1 MTQVASLQQKYIELL
16 EKRISQ
22 LEEAVK
28 DAASK
33 DIKGAKESSHND
45 AKQSA
50 DNAEKKPDDKE
61 EAGDKT
67 DKPDETKS
75 IGRYVVALR
84 KWDSSSASYKDETVA
99 EDSLQKKERKD
110 VAYVFRRVVYETYFG
125 DRRAY
130 SELEIEDPSLVRL
143 LKNEI
148 DNKYPGVN
156 FEGASIYMQAP
167 FPAITHNW
175 DRLQKRA
182 QQDPESQPSK
192 DLAHLLGRVETAEEL
207 EDYFKTKEVNSIAK
221 VTTFETLWTVFAP
234 KTLIVTKPFLGI
246 PQLLEVSSS
255 PLSAPG
261 AMKKVSRLWMTAWC
275 WDWDGKKM
283 VKVYYDLKFRRF
295 RGTMEISKL
304 DYYPLSYY
312 EGAEELQSTIRKRS
326 KAFLKAT
333 MFCPTGA
340 GQTFKYEGMA
350 FVARRKVVSG
360 SRDED
365 EDEDEFNDN
374 NDEED
379 AAKARIV
386 PIEGEI
392 ICDASAYLQYANA
405 HRSHALGDLEHDEI
419 GEATDDNESSF
430 PKLEKEDLESSKA
443 LDSRHMLL
451 IPPRL
456 LGYSTREKLWG
467 QFSVDQTNP
476 PPGKQPQKFDH
487 DLKLDKKYKDL
498 IAALVN
504 SHEARRGKQV
514 EDVVHDKGKGLVL
527 LLHGPPGV
535 GKTLTAETIAEAS
548 GKPLFVVSV
557 AEIGLDASRA
567 EKNLDRLFN
576 LATKWEAILLIDEAD
591 VFLETRGSTSDASR
605 NALVSVLLRVLEYYK
620 GVIILTTNRIKS
632 IDVAVISRI
641 HLAIRYED
649 LRPEQ
654 MRSIFKYFLDQL
666 EPDDIQNRRKIE
678 MFVDEYG
685 HHYGLNGRQIRNV
698 VSAALAS
705 ARQKKTQGIGNGK
718 LDEEHLKEVCEMT
731 REFQEQLKRQ
741 FMMQRANNE
750 VDTRFHSYGAM

>member
-28 DAASK
+28 DSASK
-33 DIKGAKESSHND
+33 YTKRANESSDND
-45 AKQSA
+45 AKQSV

-61 EAGDKT
+61 EAGNKT
-67 DKPDETKS
+67 DKPGETKC

-99 EDSLQKKERKD
+99 EDFLKKKERKD

-125 DRRAY
+125 NKRAY
-130 SELEIEDPSLVRL
+130 SELEIEDPSL
-143 LKNEI
+143 
-148 DNKYPGVN
+148 
-156 FEGASIYMQAP
+156 
-167 FPAITHNW
+167 THNW

-207 EDYFKTKEVNSIAK
+207 VDYFKTKEVNSIAK

-234 KTLIVTKPFLGI
+234 KTLIVAKPFLGI

-255 PLSAPG
+255 PLSAPHT
-261 AMKKVSRLWMTAWC
+261 MKKVSRLWMTAWC

-283 VKVYYDLKFRRF
+283 VKVYYYLKFRRF

-333 MFCPTGA
+333 MFCPNGA
-340 GQTFKYEGMA
+340 SQTFKYEGMA

-386 PIEGEI
+386 PIKGEI

-430 PKLEKEDLESSKA
+430 PKLKKEDLEGGKA

-467 QFSVDQTNP
+467 QFTVDQTKP
-476 PPGKQPQKFDH
+476 PPGKQPQKFEH

-498 IAALVN
+498 IAALVQ

-514 EDVVHDKGKGLVL
+514 EDVVHDKGRGLVL
-527 LLHGPPGV
+527 LLHGTFEWALWGKTKLTYSAGPPGV

-666 EPDDIQNRRKIE
+666 EPDDIQNRQKIE
-678 MFVDEYG
+678 RFVDEYG

-705 ARQKKTQGIGNGK
+705 ARQKKTEGIGNGK